1 MHAPPIQHYRQ
12 YEIRGDRPDQ
22 REAEKRP
29 AAIALLHHEVF
40 IAAQSHLRG
49 KLEEMRAG
57 RDEDERGEPEGD
69 EPHSTER
76 QAPSPPLPAS
86 PKTHGRQLSN
96 GRAACRERGWHTV

>member
-57 RDEDERGEPEGD
+57 RDEDERGEHDGD
-69 EPHSTER
+69 EPDRPER
-76 QAPSPPLPAS
+76 HAQSPLRS
-86 PKTHGRQLSN
+86 
-96 GRAACRERGWHTV
+96 EEHTSELQSLMRISYAVF